1 MHACSRTRAARF
13 PSCQPRTGRIS
24 ITVRVR
30 EAAAPS
36 GGMIAIRP
44 PVGGWPDLCSITRA
58 SLIAFAHGASNPDN
72 GPMSLITLLNAQ
84 IAFGERPLLDDA
96 QLTVQAGERLGLIG
110 RNGTGKSTLLNVLA
124 GGTPLDDGELQ
135 RRERL
140 RLSLVEQ
147 EPQLPPAETLQDSL
161 LLRAKACAAWSDGAP
176 ADEREHWR
184 LESRLEEFLHRFGVT
199 GTTSATSCSG
209 GERKRAALALALA
222 LQPDLLLL
230 DEPTNHLDIEAI
242 ERLEDLLLKVPA
254 AIVVTHDRAFLDRI
268 TTRIIEL
275 DRGVLRSYP
284 GSFAAYEQR
293 KDEELAAE
301 QTTRRRFE
309 KFWQQEEA
317 WIRKG
322 IEARRTR
329 NEGRVRRL
337 ERLRIERASRRDR
350 LGNIRLTL
358 NAGERSGDLVAE
370 FDRVSKRF
378 TALPLIKDLSMRIMR
393 GDRIGLIGPNGA
405 GKSTLIR
412 LILGELAPDTGTVRL
427 GTRLSVAYF
436 DQLRAQL
443 DPSATLADAISP
455 GSDWVQLGSER
466 KHIVSYL
473 GEFLFP
479 AQRAK
484 SPISML
490 SGGERNRLLLARL
503 FAQPAN
509 LVILDE
515 PTNDLDIESLEL
527 LEERLQGYD
536 GTLLLVS
543 HDRRFLDNI
552 VTQTLAAEGNGVWRE
567 YVGGYSDYLQQRA
580 PLSAGRANEAD
591 QPAPRRASRDRSAD
605 ETAVKTRTRLSYREA
620 RELAALPEEIESLE
634 REQTELTARMSAPDY
649 HRLGGERLRAD
660 RKRLAELEELLLQRF
675 ARWEA
680 LEEQRGRSA

>member
-1 MHACSRTRAARF
+1 
-13 PSCQPRTGRIS
+13 
-24 ITVRVR
+24 
-30 EAAAPS
+30 
-36 GGMIAIRP
+36 
-44 PVGGWPDLCSITRA
+44 
-58 SLIAFAHGASNPDN
+58 
-72 GPMSLITLLNAQ
+72 MSLITLLNAH

-96 QLTVQAGERLGLIG
+96 QLTVRAGERLGLIG
-110 RNGTGKSTLLNVLA
+110 RNGTGKSTLLGVLA
-124 GGTPLDDGELQ
+124 GKTLLDEGELQ
-135 RRERL
+135 RREGL
-140 RLSLVEQ
+140 RLGLVEQ
-147 EPQLPPAETLQDSL
+147 ELQLPPAETLQDSL

-184 LESRLEEFLHRFGVT
+184 LESRLEEFLHRFGLT
-199 GTTSATSCSG
+199 GLISPAGCSG

-242 ERLEDLLLKVPA
+242 ERLEELLLKVPA
-254 AIVVTHDRAFLDRI
+254 AIVITHDRAFLDRI

-275 DRGVLRSYP
+275 DRGVLRSYA
-284 GSFAAYEQR
+284 GSFAAYEQH
-293 KDEELAAE
+293 KDEEFAAE
-301 QTTRRRFE
+301 NTARRRFE
-309 KFWQQEEA
+309 KFWQQEEI

-322 IEARRTR
+322 VEARRTR

-337 ERLRIERASRRDR
+337 EQLRIERATRRDR

-358 NAGERSGDLVAE
+358 NPGERSGDLVAE

-378 TALPLIKDLSMRIMR
+378 AARPLIEDLSMRIMR

-412 LILGELAPDTGTVRL
+412 LILGELAPDAGTVRL
-427 GTRLSVAYF
+427 GTRLNIAYF

-443 DPSATLADAISP
+443 DPGATLAEAISP

-466 KHIVSYL
+466 RHIVSYL

-509 LVILDE
+509 LLIMDE

-527 LEERLQGYD
+527 LEERLQDYQ

-543 HDRRFLDNI
+543 HDRRFLDNV
-552 VTQTLAAEGNGVWRE
+552 VTQTLVAEGNGVWRE
-567 YVGGYSDYLQQRA
+567 YPGGYSDYLQQR
-580 PLSAGRANEAD
+580 PPMPAGRANEAG
-591 QPAPRRASRDRSAD
+591 QAPARPASRDRSAG
-605 ETAVKTRTRLSYREA
+605 EPAVKTRTRMSYKDERA
-620 RELAALPEEIESLE
+620 LAVLPEEIEALE
-634 REQTELTARMSAPDY
+634 REQTDLIARMSEPDY
-649 HRLGGERLRAD
+649 HRLGGERLRGD
-660 RKRLAELEELLLQRF
+660 RKRLAELEELLLEKF
-675 ARWEA
+675 ARWES
-680 LEEQRGRSA
+680 LEEQRARSA

>member
-1 MHACSRTRAARF
+1 
-13 PSCQPRTGRIS
+13 
-24 ITVRVR
+24 
-30 EAAAPS
+30 
-36 GGMIAIRP
+36 
-44 PVGGWPDLCSITRA
+44 
-58 SLIAFAHGASNPDN
+58 
-72 GPMSLITLLNAQ
+72 MSLITLLDAH
-84 IAFGERPLLDDA
+84 IAFGERPLLDGA
-96 QLTVQAGERLGLIG
+96 QLTIQAGERVGLIG
-110 RNGTGKSTLLNVLA
+110 RNGTGKSTLLGVLA
-124 GGTPLDDGELQ
+124 GSMPLDDGKLQ
-135 RRERL
+135 RREGL
-140 RLSLVEQ
+140 RLALVEQ
-147 EPQLPPAETLQDSL
+147 EPQAPPAETVQDSL
-161 LLRAKACAAWSDGAP
+161 LLRAKACAVWSAGAP

-184 LESRLEEFLHRFGVT
+184 LESRLEEFLHRFGLT
-199 GTTSATSCSG
+199 GGTSPASCSG

-242 ERLEDLLLKVPA
+242 ERLEELLLKVPA
-254 AIVVTHDRAFLDRI
+254 AIVVTHDRAFLDRV

-275 DRGVLRSYP
+275 DRGVLRSFP
-284 GSFAAYEQR
+284 GGFAAYEQR
-293 KDEELAAE
+293 KEEELAAE
-301 QTTRRRFE
+301 DTARRRFE

-322 IEARRTR
+322 VEARRTR

-337 ERLRIERASRRDR
+337 EQLRIERAARRDR
-350 LGNIRLTL
+350 LGNIRFAL

-378 TALPLIKDLSMRIMR
+378 AARPLIENLSMRIMR
-393 GDRIGLIGPNGA
+393 SDRIGLVGPNGA

-412 LILGELAPDTGTVRL
+412 LILGELAPDAGTVRL
-427 GTRLSVAYF
+427 GTRLNIAYF

-443 DPSATLADAISP
+443 DPSVTLADAINP
-455 GSDWVQLGSER
+455 GSDWVQLGTER

-479 AQRAK
+479 AQRMK

-527 LEERLQGYD
+527 LEERLQSYQ

-543 HDRRFLDNI
+543 HDRRFLDNV
-552 VTQTLAAEGNGVWRE
+552 VTQTLAAEGDGLWRE
-567 YVGGYSDYLQQRA
+567 YAGGYSDYLQQRQ
-580 PLSAGRANEAD
+580 PLPVGRTNAARQKPAGHASGGRSAGD
-591 QPAPRRASRDRSAD
+591 TP
-605 ETAVKTRTRLSYREA
+605 VKTRTRLSYKEE

-634 REQTELTARMSAPDY
+634 REQTELTARMSEPDY

-660 RKRLAELEELLLQRF
+660 RKRLAELEELLLKRF
-675 ARWEA
+675 ARWES
-680 LEEQRGRSA
+680 LEEQRARSA